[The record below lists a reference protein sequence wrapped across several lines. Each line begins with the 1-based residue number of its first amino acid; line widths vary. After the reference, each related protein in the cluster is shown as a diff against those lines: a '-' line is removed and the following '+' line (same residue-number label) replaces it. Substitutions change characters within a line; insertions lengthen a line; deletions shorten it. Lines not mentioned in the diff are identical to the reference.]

1 MEGWKMALVQ
11 IVMFSFA
18 AILIYES
25 LKPVVS
31 KFVDSFKKD
40 KNVKQNDN

>member
-1 MEGWKMALVQ
+1 MTFIQ

-40 KNVKQNDN
+40 QNAQQNNHN